1 MSNYL
6 SLDIGGM
13 SVKYGVLT
21 EKGVLET
28 SGAFPLSTQES
39 GSQTL
44 LDVVKELVLDYKD
57 KYDLKGVGIATA
69 GIVDQKKGIVLEGGA
84 HFPGYSG
91 TNWVE
96 YIQKECG
103 LPASVENDV
112 NALALGEYWQGAAK
126 DKKLV
131 YVLAMGTGIGG
142 ALLYEGK
149 LIHGASYSTGEVGY
163 AHMGEKA
170 RWEDVASTGAL
181 VQQVA
186 EAKGIDP
193 KLLTGQEIFA
203 RAQDGDKVAKAVIG
217 TMVSRWAEGIA
228 NICYMVNPEQII
240 IGGAVAAQEEYLRP
254 LLEAKLRVLLIPM
267 VYEATEFTF
276 IQIDNRTALLGA
288 LYNFLQRENLKI
300 EK

>member
-13 SVKYGVLT
+13 SIKYGVFT
-21 EKGVLET
+21 GEGALET
-28 SGAFPLSTQES
+28 SGAFPLFSQES
-39 GSQTL
+39 GAETL
-44 LDVVKELVLDYKD
+44 LHAVKELVLDYKERY
-57 KYDLKGVGIATA
+57 KLQGVAMATA
-69 GIVDQKKGIVLEGGA
+69 GIVNQEEGVVLVGGP

-91 TNWVE
+91 TNWTE
-96 YIQKECG
+96 FMQKECG
-103 LPASVENDV
+103 LPAAVENDV

-126 DKKLV
+126 DKDLV

-142 ALLYEGK
+142 ALLYKGQ

-186 EAKGIDP
+186 AAQNVDP
-193 KLLTGQEIFA
+193 KLLSGQEIFD
-203 RAQDGDKVAKAVIG
+203 RAQDGDKIAKGALD
-217 TMVSRWAEGIA
+217 TMLARWAEGIA

-240 IGGAVAAQEEYLRP
+240 LGGAVAAQEAYLKP
-254 LLEAKLRVLLIPM
+254 LLEKQLQGILLPL
-267 VYEATEFTF
+267 VYEATELTF
-276 IQIDNRTALLGA
+276 VHIDDKTALLGA
-288 LYNFLQRENLKI
+288 LYNFLQKHP
-300 EK
+300 EKP